1 LFEDLWRTTI
11 FIVLRNELHYA
22 INHHIIKMNSKKLK
36 CCTIITID
44 TYLKNLIG
52 SDIQYIIKQ
61 TMSISKTQNLAPFLK
76 IANEN
81 DNSK

>member
-1 LFEDLWRTTI
+1 
-11 FIVLRNELHYA
+11 
-22 INHHIIKMNSKKLK
+22 MNSKKLK